1 MKKSYLTVVLILT
14 CLLGLGGSA
23 RAARDNVHSVEIS
36 DVVQIGSTKLKPG
49 NYTVKWQGTG
59 PTVQV
64 SFQQNGKT
72 VVTVPGTLKTNDDQ
86 VTQDAI
92 VTEATT
98 TGTSTLKE
106 IDFGHHKEALVF
118 DQNPGGMQL
127 LQRSLGVDLQLRPQW
142 VFEGPGSRGPR
153 AGSS

>member
-1 MKKSYLTVVLILT
+1 VKFKAFQQGEMMKKSYLTVVLILT

-23 RAARDNVHSVEIS
+23 RAARDNAHSVEIS

-142 VFEGPGSRGPR
+142 VL
-153 AGSS
+153 